1 MTSSIKISAE
11 TRKELIADLAKV
23 QETGYDI
30 ANITV
35 DTLMSRAQVGPEEHL
50 LDIMYQDGLKAA
62 MKTLISYYAVPV
74 VNFDQEYPMHA
85 GFFNVFR
92 FCAKMLANSSYDN
105 SNVDESD
112 LEISTS
118 IINSQAAVMLIP
130 ELNKICGRNLKEKKD
145 FLELFDILRKNWS
158 EDLFGSNIFWL
169 LLSVM
174 DFPAIEFVDTPVA
187 RINFALWLK
196 QLTAFWPESI
206 WNWDNFN
213 C

>member
-11 TRKELIADLAKV
+11 TRKKLIADLAKV

-85 GFFNVFR
+85 GFSTYSASAQR
-92 FCAKMLANSSYDN
+92 CWQILHMMTPMWMKMIWRLPLLKLA
-105 SNVDESD
+105 
-112 LEISTS
+112 
-118 IINSQAAVMLIP
+118 
-130 ELNKICGRNLKEKKD
+130 
-145 FLELFDILRKNWS
+145 LR
-158 EDLFGSNIFWL
+158 L
-169 LLSVM
+169 
-174 DFPAIEFVDTPVA
+174 
-187 RINFALWLK
+187 
-196 QLTAFWPESI
+196 Q
-206 WNWDNFN
+206 
-213 C
+213 